1 MEVAQSFL
9 GLPPPQKWPAAVGW
23 ERACRGEGSEE
34 SSSGPRQ
41 THVKSNWKSNTKG
54 LGVWQPAGPPGR
66 APQTGP
72 PKEAASWGG
81 EAILPNA
88 SKTKPS

>member
-9 GLPPPQKWPAAVGW
+9 GLPPPQKWPAATGW
-23 ERACRGEGSEE
+23 DWGCWGEGS
-34 SSSGPRQ
+34 PQQ
-41 THVKSNWKSNTKG
+41 THTKSIWEDSTKG
-54 LGVWQPAGPPGR
+54 AGGFDSLGSPPGM

-72 PKEAASWGG
+72 PKEAGSWGG
-81 EAILPNA
+81 EAILPKA